1 MEPSSGFHP
10 VTWERVKIIVFFIMY
25 YYFHL
30 IFHFDKGHEWNA
42 LERLRQESREK
53 EVERKVEA
61 FRKEH
66 IKKEKM
72 EHV

>member
-1 MEPSSGFHP
+1 M
-10 VTWERVKIIVFFIMY
+10 TWERVKIIVFFIMY